1 MLDTLLHEEEL
12 LQPLALLKWQPTE
25 IFRRAGLQAFLARG
39 ATQSDEDD
47 LVERVALLDCQPLAM
62 LE

>member
-1 MLDTLLHEEEL
+1 MQPLALLKTQLLHEEEL
-12 LQPLALLKWQPTE
+12 LQPLALLKTQELLQP
-25 IFRRAGLQAFLARG
+25 RG